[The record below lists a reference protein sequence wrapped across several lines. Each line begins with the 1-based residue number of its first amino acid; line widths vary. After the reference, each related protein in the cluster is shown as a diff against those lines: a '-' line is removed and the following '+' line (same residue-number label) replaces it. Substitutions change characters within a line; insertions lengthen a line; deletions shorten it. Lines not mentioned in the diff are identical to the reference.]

1 MTIEVV
7 DNFVPQDYRQQLI
20 DYTIYNRDFPW
31 FFLYSMSGAERPIN
45 ISGTHV
51 ADHQHGFQ
59 HTVMDHRANYGSPY
73 EDLFTP
79 LAARIIDH
87 FQTNIHLVRIKIGMV
102 MPMEGGGVA
111 HPHVDYKSPH
121 KTLVYYVNDTDGD
134 TVFYDQWYDGT
145 DRLDFTVQQR
155 VQPKAGSAV
164 IFDGLQYHSTSYPT
178 KDVRAFININ
188 YKVVDN

>member
-1 MTIEVV
+1 MAIEVV
-7 DNFVPQDYRQQLI
+7 DNFLDDDYKQLI
-20 DYTIYNRDFPW
+20 IDQTIYNNTFPW
-31 FFLYSMSGAERPIN
+31 FFLYSMSGADRPIA
-45 ISGTHV
+45 IEGTHV
-51 ADHQHGFQ
+51 AAHQHGFQ
-59 HTVMDHRANYGSPY
+59 HTLIDHKQNYGSPY
-73 EDLFTP
+73 ENLFMP
-79 LAARIIDH
+79 MVSRLIEHIDN
-87 FQTNIHLVRIKIGMV
+87 NIHLVRIKIGMV
-102 MPMEGGGVA
+102 MPMEGGGIA

-155 VQPKAGSAV
+155 IHPKAGSAV

-188 YKVVDN
+188 YKVVA